1 VTAKPG
7 AKRQAESEARK
18 KAAGYVQFKCW
29 VHRDDAL
36 SMRAHAEKLADKR
49 AKVKPKS
56 KKQRED
62 EAKMLH
68 EERKRLHAVEALM
81 QSIRQR

>member
-1 VTAKPG
+1 MTAKTD
-7 AKRQAESEARK
+7 AQRQADRTERE
-18 KAAGYVQFKCW
+18 KAAGNVQFKCW